1 LKKKDSYGVLSPKLS
16 VKYDSTINVIMVY
29 DLKNVFYLDGSAS
42 TDQSDGSV
50 GEAGDSFAAQL
61 DLSSYVD
68 PIGKGRTSGVG
79 LAVYRVMF
87 GLSASSS
94 GSDPIDM
101 TETGVMRFG
110 LVAGAGTG
118 NVAAG
123 TTLAVTS
130 ANAPS
135 AKNDLT
141 IAAADYYGP
150 KSSVANA
157 STPGGFTYREFI
169 TPSKEVPYVVVR
181 DNACLIGIIKETF
194 AAEAFVQFRMEC
206 AMITLDKST
215 LNQLLRTQTV

>member
-1 LKKKDSYGVLSPKLS
+1 
-16 VKYDSTINVIMVY
+16 MAY
-29 DLKNVFYLDGSAS
+29 DLKNVFYLSGSVS
-42 TDQSDGSV
+42 TDDSAGNV
-50 GEAGDSFAAQL
+50 GAAGEAFAGQL

-87 GLSASSS
+87 GIAGSSS
-94 GSDPIDM
+94 GSDPVDM
-101 TETGVMRFG
+101 TETGVLRAG

-118 NVAAG
+118 NVGAG
-123 TTLAVTS
+123 DLTVTS

-141 IAAADYYGP
+141 VAAFDFYGP
-150 KSSVANA
+150 KASIANA

-194 AAEAFVQFRMEC
+194 ATECFIQFRIEC

>member
-1 LKKKDSYGVLSPKLS
+1 MG
-16 VKYDSTINVIMVY
+16 Y
-29 DLKNVFYLDGSAS
+29 DLKNVFYLDGSVS
-42 TDQSDGSV
+42 TDQGDGTV
-50 GEAGDSFAAQL
+50 GVAGDSFAGQL

-79 LAVYRVMF
+79 LAIYRVQF
-87 GLSASSS
+87 GLSSSSS

-101 TETGVMRFG
+101 TETGVMRAG

-118 NVAAG
+118 NVGAG
-123 TTLAVTS
+123 TTLAVNS
-130 ANAPS
+130 SNAPS

-141 IAAADYYGP
+141 VAAFDFYGP
-150 KSSVANA
+150 KSSIANA

-181 DNACLIGIIKETF
+181 DNVCLIAVLKETTI
-194 AAEAFVQFRMEC
+194 ANIYIQFRMEC
-206 AMITLDKST
+206 AMIPLDKST

>member
-1 LKKKDSYGVLSPKLS
+1 
-16 VKYDSTINVIMVY
+16 MAY
-29 DLKNVFYLDGSAS
+29 DLKNVFYLDGSVS
-42 TDQSDGSV
+42 TDQSDGTV
-50 GEAGDSFAAQL
+50 GIAGDKFSGQL

-87 GLSASSS
+87 SMAGSSS

-101 TETGVMRFG
+101 AETGVLRAG
-110 LVAGAGTG
+110 LVAGAGLG

-123 TTLAVTS
+123 TSITVDS
-130 ANAPS
+130 NNAPS

-141 IAAADYYGP
+141 VSAFDFYGP
-150 KSSVANA
+150 KSSIANA
-157 STPGGFTYREFI
+157 STPGGFTYRQYI
-169 TPSKEVPYVVVR
+169 TPSEKVPYVIVR
-181 DNACLIGIIKETF
+181 DNVCLVGIIKEDF

-206 AMITLDKST
+206 AMVTLDKST

>member
-1 LKKKDSYGVLSPKLS
+1 MG
-16 VKYDSTINVIMVY
+16 Y
-29 DLKNVFYLDGSAS
+29 DLKNVFYLDGSVS
-42 TDQSDGSV
+42 TAQPDGTV
-50 GEAGDSFAAQL
+50 GLAGDSLSGQF

-79 LAVYRVMF
+79 LAIYRVQF
-87 GLSASSS
+87 GLSSSSS

-101 TETGVMRFG
+101 TETGVMRAG

-118 NVAAG
+118 NVGAG
-123 TTLAVTS
+123 TALAVNS
-130 ANAPS
+130 SNAPS

-141 IAAADYYGP
+141 VAAFDFYGP
-150 KSSVANA
+150 KSSIANA

-181 DNACLIGIIKETF
+181 DNVCLIGVLKETF
-194 AAEAFVQFRMEC
+194 TAEMFIQFRMEC
-206 AMITLDKST
+206 AMIALDKST

>member
-1 LKKKDSYGVLSPKLS
+1 
-16 VKYDSTINVIMVY
+16 MAY
-29 DLKNVFYLDGSAS
+29 DLKNVFYLDGSVS
-42 TDQSDGSV
+42 TDQADGSV
-50 GEAGDSFAAQL
+50 GEAGDSFAGQL

-101 TETGVMRFG
+101 TETAVMRAG

-123 TTLAVTS
+123 TTLAVNS
-130 ANAPS
+130 SNAPS

-141 IAAADYYGP
+141 VAAFDYYGP
-150 KSSVANA
+150 KSSIANA
-157 STPGGFTYREFI
+157 STPGGFTYREFV

-181 DNACLIGIIKETF
+181 DNICLIGVLKET
-194 AAEAFVQFRMEC
+194 AIAEIFIQFRLEC